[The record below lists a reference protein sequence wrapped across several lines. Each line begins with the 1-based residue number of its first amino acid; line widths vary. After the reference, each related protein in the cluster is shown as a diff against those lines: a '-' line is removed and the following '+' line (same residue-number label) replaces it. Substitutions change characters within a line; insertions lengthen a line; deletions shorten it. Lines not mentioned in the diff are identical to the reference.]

1 MMNSL
6 VTMYRKGAITADHLV
21 VECLN
26 MIDPEDPAPV
36 LGALPDEILARMLD
50 LARSYRPNDMVT
62 NYGVLPAIDQ
72 VQAARRWIESTRN
85 PVGSRSVSN
94 EVTE

>member
-26 MIDPEDPAPV
+26 MIDPKDPAPV
-36 LGALPDEILARMLD
+36 LGALPDDILVRMVD
-50 LARSYRPNDMVT
+50 FVRSYRPNGLVT
-62 NYGVLPAIDQ
+62 NYGVLPAMDQ
-72 VQAARRWIESTRN
+72 VQAVRRWIESTRN
-85 PVGSRSVSN
+85 PVASRSAPDA
-94 EVTE
+94 